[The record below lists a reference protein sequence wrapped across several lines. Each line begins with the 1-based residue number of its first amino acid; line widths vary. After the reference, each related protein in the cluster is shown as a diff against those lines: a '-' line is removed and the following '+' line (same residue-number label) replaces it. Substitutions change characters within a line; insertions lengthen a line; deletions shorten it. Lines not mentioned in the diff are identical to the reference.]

1 MIKPTDFGEIILAET
16 DDYQLFSRKKL
27 IKTYNKY
34 KDIRTAFKHNKLLW
48 CFDGQLTRQILTKQE
63 LKLILQEISDYAY
76 KYRSKDEA
84 RYDFLKY
91 YHDQLTECVFG
102 MKELI
107 DNLPEKDNTTHYD
120 CECGSKVLMSHKAR
134 HLNSPLHLNFVNKVE
149 PKAKVESVVQCGCGK
164 KYTTN
169 NKTHHD
175 KTQNGKKVFEYL
187 LFQKE

>member
-76 KYRSKDEA
+76 KYSSKDEA

-107 DNLPEKDNTTHYD
+107 DKLPEKDNTTHYD
-120 CECGSKVLMSHKAR
+120 CECGSNVLMSHKAR

-149 PKAKVESVVQCGCGK
+149 PKAKASTVVNCGCGK
-164 KYTTN
+164 TFSLK
-169 NKTHHD
+169 NKTHHN
-175 KTQNGKKVFEYL
+175 KTKYHLDYLDSLVGK
-187 LFQKE
+187 